1 MGRANAQ
8 ASRHAM
14 QHMLGEGLRARA
26 LPLFTYLLKARLYSW
41 GLRRAPIGE
50 VDNSGGAALAG
61 FGIGWVCRGR
71 HQQAEH
77 MPGMSQTSYRGASRS
92 SQLELQRAQTAAGVR
107 GMRSAL

>member
-1 MGRANAQ
+1 
-8 ASRHAM
+8 M

-26 LPLFTYLLKARLYSW
+26 LPLFTYPLKARLYSW

-71 HQQAEH
+71 HQQAER
-77 MPGMSQTSYRGASRS
+77 MPGMSQTSCRGASRS